1 MDRNFSRAINAVL
14 EYEGGYVNNP
24 QDKGGPTNLGVTLA
38 NFRAYVK
45 PDGTIDD
52 LKKLTREQ
60 AGVVFRR
67 HYWDEVMGS
76 SLPDG
81 IDLCV
86 FDYAVNSGPSRAVKL
101 LQTLAGTAAD
111 GKIGSKTLA
120 AVEAIEPG
128 MLIDEL
134 CDGRL
139 KFLKGIPSFPTFG
152 KGWVS
157 RVEKVR
163 ALAHTMVAQPDN
175 TKVVVKETE
184 VPVEVPVVPHGSD
197 KRKFYLPAGLTG
209 LGSILLSTFGGLDWQ
224 GKLIFALI
232 AIGAIIVSLFLGEMI
247 VRRAKHLRDVI
258 EEG

>member
-24 QDKGGPTNLGVTLA
+24 KDPGGPTNLGVTLA

-81 IDLCV
+81 VDLCV
-86 FDYAVNSGPSRAVKL
+86 FDYAVNSGPSRAAKL
-101 LQTLAGTAAD
+101 LQTLSGTAAD
-111 GKIGSKTLA
+111 GKIGAKTLA
-120 AVEAIEPG
+120 AVQAIEPG

-139 KFLKGIPSFPTFG
+139 KFLKGLPTFPTFG

-184 VPVEVPVVPHGSD
+184 VPVEVPVVPKGSD
-197 KRKFYLPAGLTG
+197 KRAFVWPAGLIA
-209 LGSILLSTFGGLDWQ
+209 LGSTLLSTFGGLDWQ
-224 GKLIFALI
+224 GKLIFGVAAI
-232 AIGAIIVSLFLGEMI
+232 AAIVVFLFLGEKI
-247 VRRAKHLRDVI
+247 VRRAKRVTAAL
-258 EEG
+258 EES